1 MVYVNEFTGI
11 YYDADDY
18 EAARESV
25 LEYMDDEDL
34 RNVLYEYVSK
44 HTQKL
49 IEGLTTTKGEA
60 LYYEILAEA
69 ERRFLSEFLVE
80 VYDEEE
86 EDETNEN
93 F

>member
-1 MVYVNEFTGI
+1 MAYVNGFTDI
-11 YYDADDY
+11 HYDDY
-18 EAARESV
+18 ETARESV

-34 RNVLYEYVSK
+34 RNVLYEYVSE

-49 IEGLTTTKGEA
+49 IEGLITATGEA
-60 LYYEILAEA
+60 LYYEILEEA
-69 ERRFLSEFLVE
+69 ENRFLSEFLIEVE
-80 VYDEEE
+80 DEEEE

>member
-1 MVYVNEFTGI
+1 MMYVNEFTGI

-25 LEYMDDEDL
+25 LEYMDDEEI
-34 RNVLYEYVSK
+34 RNVLYDYIGE
-44 HTQKL
+44 HTKEL
-49 IEGLTTTKGEA
+49 IEGLITTKGEA

-69 ERRFLSEFLVE
+69 ERRFLSEYLVE

-86 EDETNEN
+86 D
-93 F
+93 